1 MQIARYFAVGVEQA
15 PDGEF
20 VAGHKNTVLTLV
32 ERGGAARSFHIE
44 STSYAQIV
52 PIIRAN
58 ISRETALNTDDAR
71 HYMAVGREFAS
82 HEAVN
87 HSADEYVRGDA
98 HTNTVEGYYI
108 SRAGLCLAAGP
119 NLRRDAGH
127 CRYLLMAFAG
137 GYPHQLVAAWLRTR
151 CPRGGFSRRLRD
163 WTSLRK
169 GAMSS

>member
-1 MQIARYFAVGVEQA
+1 MLGVTYKTAWFMAHRIREAMRAGGLAPLGGSGKAVEVDETYVGRLKGQ
-15 PDGEF
+15 PKRRG
-20 VAGHKNTVLTLV
+20 GGGQTHKNTVLMLV

-87 HSADEYVRGDA
+87 HSAED
-98 HTNTVEGYYI
+98 
-108 SRAGLCLAAGP
+108 
-119 NLRRDAGH
+119 
-127 CRYLLMAFAG
+127 
-137 GYPHQLVAAWLRTR
+137 
-151 CPRGGFSRRLRD
+151 
-163 WTSLRK
+163 
-169 GAMSS
+169 